1 MNTIMNIFMRRICLN
16 LVKTCH
22 LLQHLKL
29 KLPYQQSK
37 LFWKPHQDFLSH
49 LIQPQTVST
58 FKLLKL
64 LKLSSTN
71 FKDKIRAASEY
82 RAYKLLTKDVL
93 DQFLFVEQG
102 TTEGSEGYQI
112 DPK

>member
-1 MNTIMNIFMRRICLN
+1 MNTTMNIFMKRICHN
-16 LVKTCH
+16 LVKTCP

-49 LIQPQTVST
+49 LTQPQTVSI

-82 RAYKLLTKDVL
+82 RAYNCLEKMCSKG
-93 DQFLFVEQG
+93 QIK
-102 TTEGSEGYQI
+102 SE
-112 DPK
+112 